1 MTRIL
6 VAEDESGVRAVIKE
20 TLGAQG
26 YQIIEAENGAQAY
39 DLTAEAAV
47 AERPDL
53 IVLDIMMPQMNGFE
67 VLEKLKA
74 NPQTAYIP
82 IVIVSARNQTQDE
95 TRAMRAGAS
104 DYITKPW
111 SPGDLESRVKLAL
124 DHRRSSKPSR
134 ISLSRQG

>member
-6 VAEDESGVRAVIKE
+6 VAEDDSAVRQVIKE
-20 TLGAQG
+20 TLAAQG
-26 YQIIEAENGAQAY
+26 YQIIEAENGAKAY
-39 DLTAEAAV
+39 ELTAEAAV

-82 IVIVSARNQTQDE
+82 VVIVSARNQTQDE

-124 DHRRSSKPSR
+124 DHRRSSKPSK
-134 ISLSRQG
+134 ISLSRQR

>member
-6 VAEDESGVRAVIKE
+6 VAEDESAVREVIKE
-20 TLGAQG
+20 TLAGEG
-26 YQIIEAENGAQAY
+26 YQIIEADNGAKAY
-39 DLTAEAAV
+39 ELTAGAAV
-47 AERPDL
+47 AERPDI
-53 IVLDIMMPQMNGFE
+53 IVLDIMLPQMNGFE

-82 IVIVSARNQTQDE
+82 VVVVSARNQTQDE
-95 TRAMRAGAS
+95 TRAIRAGAS

-124 DHRRSSKPSR
+124 DHRRSSRPSK